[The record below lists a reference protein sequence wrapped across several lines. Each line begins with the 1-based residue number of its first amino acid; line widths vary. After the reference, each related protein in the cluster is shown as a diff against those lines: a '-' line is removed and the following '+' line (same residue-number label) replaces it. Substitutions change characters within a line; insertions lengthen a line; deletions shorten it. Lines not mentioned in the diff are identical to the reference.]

1 MPPSGYMFTRRWVHA
16 AVLAHSRRWWLLGPM
31 GVAGRISVHS
41 AACRA
46 ATSSVSDTQASI
58 DTAGG

>member
-1 MPPSGYMFTRRWVHA
+1 MFTRRWVQA
-16 AVLAHSRRWWLLGPM
+16 SRLAHSRRWWLLGPSA
-31 GVAGRISVHS
+31 VAGRISVQA

-46 ATSSVSDTQASI
+46 STSSLADTVASM